1 MNFQQIDFRE
11 KKMNTFRPYMSIFI
25 KNQVN
30 LVVFKYTFRFYTIEN
45 TIFIMKNR
53 YHGVSIYRK
62 NKYIHAIYVD
72 IYQKLSLLSRVSN
85 TFRFHSIENTIF
97 TMKTRYHGV
106 SIYRFS

>member
-1 MNFQQIDFRE
+1 
-11 KKMNTFRPYMSIFI
+11 MSIFI

-62 NKYIHAIYVD
+62 NKYKRAIHVD

-97 TMKTRYHGV
+97 TVKTRYHGV

>member
-30 LVVFKYTFRFYTIEN
+30 SVVFKYTFRFYTIEN

-62 NKYIHAIYVD
+62 NKYIHAIYGVRVRVRVL
-72 IYQKLSLLSRVSN
+72 ISRAPPGIHWVV
-85 TFRFHSIENTIF
+85 
-97 TMKTRYHGV
+97 K
-106 SIYRFS
+106 